1 MGIVYTRGRETS
13 AVPKN
18 QDIERKLSS
27 KIKRFLDENVVS
39 EFFDIEEIEGS
50 AGSLREL
57 LESYEDLHMELR
69 NELGDSDYSDSYK
82 YYDETM
88 QKISQWLKD
97 SKAEIRRRKSQVLDR
112 EKDKLRVE
120 EEFFRSRISRDLES
134 LEAEKSVFIED
145 LERHAFVARDLMK
158 SYSDIFS

>member
-1 MGIVYTRGRETS
+1 MSKRPSLRPLHLLDYRTLNKSGDRVYKGKRNICEMS
-13 AVPKN
+13 VPKN

-69 NELGDSDYSDSYK
+69 NELGDSDYGDTYK
-82 YYDETM
+82 HYDDTM
-88 QKISQWLKD
+88 PKIS
-97 SKAEIRRRKSQVLDR
+97 
-112 EKDKLRVE
+112 
-120 EEFFRSRISRDLES
+120 
-134 LEAEKSVFIED
+134 
-145 LERHAFVARDLMK
+145 
-158 SYSDIFS
+158 